1 MAEATIRLEVRGD
14 VAWLKFDRPH
24 VLNAGNS
31 RFATELAEAV
41 SAIEGRRDVRVVV
54 MIGAGRA
61 FQTGVDL
68 KALAAGELTQPD
80 LIRWEDAMTAIER
93 MDKLVV
99 AGINGHCIGGG
110 LQLALV
116 CDYPLA
122 VEDAMLSLPALRGSL
137 IPAM

>member
-1 MAEATIRLEVRGD
+1 MAEATIRLEVRGE
-14 VAWLKFDRPH
+14 VARLTFDRPH

-54 MIGAGRA
+54 MTGAGRA

-99 AGINGHCIGGG
+99 AGVNRHCIGGG
-110 LQLALV
+110 VPLALGGG
-116 CDYPLA
+116 YPPAGGGA
-122 VEDAMLSLPALRGSL
+122 VVHLPAGQEG
-137 IPAM
+137 PV